1 MIQMELKRIMITET
15 SDQQVIVLKEK
26 GGVREF
32 PILIG
37 IYEATAIDRSVK
49 DIETPRPLTHDLL
62 SSVMRNMGGRL
73 ERIVVNDLRD
83 STFFAKLMI
92 SRNGENIEVDSR
104 PSDAIALA
112 VHEKAPIFVD
122 EEVVEAVCNWGV
134 V

>member
-26 GGVREF
+26 DGVREF

-49 DIETPRPLTHDLL
+49 EIETPRPLTHDLL
-62 SSVMRNMGGRL
+62 SSVVGHLGGRL
-73 ERIVVNDLRD
+73 ERIVVNELRD
-83 STFFAKLMI
+83 STFFAKLVI
-92 SRNGENIEVDSR
+92 ARNGESIEVDSR

-134 V
+134 A

>member
-1 MIQMELKRIMITET
+1 MMQMELKRIMITET

>member
-1 MIQMELKRIMITET
+1 MQMELKRIMITET

>member
-26 GGVREF
+26 DGVREF

-62 SSVMRNMGGRL
+62 SSVVGHLGGRL
-73 ERIVVNDLRD
+73 ERIVVNELRD
-83 STFFAKLMI
+83 STFFAKLVI
-92 SRNGENIEVDSR
+92 ARNGESIEVDSR

-134 V
+134 A